1 MHIDATRVVQTLVEG
16 VTVGS
21 LYALIA
27 LGYTMVYGI
36 LKFIN
41 FAHSDVFSLGVH
53 LSITIGAAI
62 IGALGIAS
70 GTLPP
75 WWVGVVVLILAM
87 VLCGLAGFT
96 IERLAYR
103 PLRGAPRLNVL
114 ITAIGVSLFLQ
125 NVGQLEFTFGASPR
139 PWPELLPD
147 YTFFSVADVRVRLV
161 DVAVVGTAA
170 VLMLALQY
178 VVYGTK
184 LGLAMRAV
192 SFNTRT
198 ASLMGVNVDRVISAT
213 FVIGTMLAAAAGFL
227 YGLKYEGQMKQTAD
241 SMWVLLGLKA
251 FVAAVVG
258 GIGNIRGAVLGGLL
272 IGMVEFFGILC
283 FGSEYRDAY
292 VFAILILVLLLRP
305 EGVLGRATV
314 EKV

>member
-1 MHIDATRVVQTLVEG
+1 MTQALQTLVEG
-16 VTVGS
+16 VTVGA

-41 FAHSDVFSLGVH
+41 FAHSDVFALGVH
-53 LSITIGAAI
+53 LSITIGALLLA
-62 IGALGIAS
+62 ALGYVG
-70 GTLPP
+70 GTAAGVPP
-75 WWVGVVVLILAM
+75 WYVGVAVLVMAM
-87 VLCGLAGFT
+87 GACGLAGFM
-96 IERLAYR
+96 IERLAYK
-103 PLRGAPRLNVL
+103 PLRHAPRLNLL
-114 ITAIGVSLFLQ
+114 IIAIGVSLLLQ
-125 NVGQLEFTFGASPR
+125 NVGQLDVMFGASPR
-139 PWPELLPD
+139 PWPTLLPD
-147 YTFFSVADVRVRLV
+147 VVLMTVAGVQFRVV
-161 DVAVVGTAA
+161 DAAVIGTAA
-170 VLMLALQY
+170 VLMVVLQY
-178 VVYGTK
+178 VVYRTK

-192 SFNTRT
+192 SYNTRT
-198 ASLMGVNVDRVISAT
+198 ASLMGVNVNLVISAT

-272 IGMVEFFGILC
+272 IGLVEFFGIYL
-283 FGSEYRDAY
+283 FGSDYRDAY
-292 VFAILILVLLLRP
+292 VFAVLILVLLFRP
-305 EGVLGRATV
+305 QGVLGKAVV